1 MPGFYVYLIASLPM
15 LHFGVKPAISL
26 EKFMQA
32 CQELLSEEDNK
43 ILKDC
48 TQQNIYESNLNQTT
62 FNKWRAFDT
71 ILRNELVK
79 IRAGYRKID
88 PAKYLRQDGITESYI
103 FHLAL
108 SAHRNPSILEG
119 EKTLDD
125 GRWRFLDELE
135 QGHYFDLDFLLVYCL
150 KLLILE
156 KWEKINE
163 VDKKKSLEEAL
174 RS

>member
-1 MPGFYVYLIASLPM
+1 MSGFYVYLIASLPM
-15 LHFGVKPAISL
+15 LHFGIKPLISL
-26 EKFMQA
+26 EKFIQA
-32 CQELLSEEDNK
+32 CHELLSEEDNK
-43 ILKDC
+43 ILIAC
-48 TQQNIYESNLNQTT
+48 AQANIYESNLDQAT

-79 IRAGYRKID
+79 IRAGYKKID
-88 PAKYLRQDGITESYI
+88 PAKYLRQDGVTDSYI

-108 SAHRNPSILEG
+108 GAHRNPSTLEG

-156 KWEKINE
+156 KWGKINDS
-163 VDKKKSLEEAL
+163 DKKKSLEEAL

>member
-32 CQELLSEEDNK
+32 CRELLSEEDNK
-43 ILKDC
+43 ILAAC
-48 TQQNIYESNLNQTT
+48 AQQNTYENKINQATL
-62 FNKWRAFDT
+62 NKWRVFDT

-79 IRAGYRKID
+79 IRAGYKKID

-103 FHLAL
+103 FHLSL

-119 EKTLDD
+119 EKMLDEGRWHLLDD
-125 GRWRFLDELE
+125 LA

-156 KWEKINE
+156 KWEKINDS
-163 VDKKKSLEEAL
+163 DKKKSLEEAL